1 MRGSSPFRLSLPL
14 LILGLTSVSQAQ
26 VLPAVQE
33 GSIGGAS
40 SIQASLNLKF
50 VAKSLTK
57 EAEAFR
63 QDWPGL
69 ESASGKRVDISLDR
83 SLAEEEYHLD
93 LGATV
98 KLKAGSKIGAA
109 WGLQTLGQLASQ
121 GISNAQI
128 IDKPDINL
136 RIVNLD
142 VARRFHSISTLR
154 QAVRWCQAAKVNF
167 IQLHLTDDQNWM
179 LPTKVLPGI
188 DKNNTHKKPAYT
200 EQELK
205 GLIEYA
211 EARGIRFI
219 PEIDLPGHSTL
230 LVKHNPEIFSI
241 KGSQSTNC
249 INFGSAEVRKT
260 LKSLIRETSALFK
273 NSPYFHIGGD
283 EAWYP
288 DAEKDPQIAKMMSV
302 LGEGIGPH
310 EIFVDFV
317 ADLAQEVINLNR
329 TPIVWEGFG
338 PTTYAKNRIPKQTIV
353 VAWEDD
359 YYPAKRLV
367 EDGFRV
373 LNAGW
378 DPLYVVNHYPYDS
391 FTLVPL
397 TKMYQFDPFVF
408 DLVNWSGNNRRT
420 LNLPKEGK
428 MEGAV
433 MSWWE
438 GHEWNA
444 HTTLPHRIA
453 AFGSRLWNKKGET
466 AFAGF
471 LQRSNRILEQIQT
484 IAYPFNI
491 QVDGARK
498 GSELQFE
505 DKASVSVSTKDD
517 TLRFAFRTDG
527 QTPQAAD
534 IKQGGVE
541 ISQSSIVTVQAFR
554 GSNPIGETKFLKM
567 AKVKVVPNLAM
578 GAKVVSKGSHDPQFS
593 ADLLTDGVADEIS
606 SFWISYPIPASFTLS
621 FGKSVEFNRIELVP
635 FGASG
640 GAIQYTIEAS
650 QDGTTW
656 KPLVD
661 ATGLTEAPP
670 AAGNVHRFST
680 TSAHYI
686 RVTVTGTKQFPPTI
700 ARVHEIRVF
709 KD

>member
-1 MRGSSPFRLSLPL
+1 M
-14 LILGLTSVSQAQ
+14 SQAQ
-26 VLPAVQE
+26 VLPAVKE

-40 SIQASLNLKF
+40 SIKSSLNLKF
-50 VAKSLTK
+50 VAKSLAK
-57 EAEAFR
+57 ETDAFR

-69 ESASGKRVDISLDR
+69 ESASGKRVDVTLDKSLG
-83 SLAEEEYHLD
+83 EEEYHLD

-98 KLKAGSKIGAA
+98 KLRAGSKIGAA
-109 WGLQTLGQLASQ
+109 WGLQTLGQLASL
-121 GISNAQI
+121 GVSSASIK
-128 IDKPDINL
+128 DKPDIQF
-136 RIVNLD
+136 RTVNLD

-179 LPTKVLPGI
+179 LPTKVLAGI
-188 DKNNTHKKPAYT
+188 DKNNTHKKPAYS

-211 EARGIRFI
+211 EARGVRFI

-230 LVKHNPEIFSI
+230 LVKHNPEVFSI

-260 LKSLIRETSALFK
+260 LKTLIRETAALFK
-273 NSPYFHIGGD
+273 NSPYLHIGGD

-288 DAEKDPQIAKMMSV
+288 DAEKDPHIAKMMAL

-317 ADLAQEVINLNR
+317 ADLAQEIINLNR

-338 PTTYAKNRIPKQTIV
+338 PTAYAQNRIPKQTIV

-367 EDGFRV
+367 EDGYRV

-378 DPLYVVNHYPYDS
+378 DPLYVVNNYAQDS

-420 LNLPKEGK
+420 LNLPKDGK

-444 HTTLPHRIA
+444 HTTLPQRIA
-453 AFGSRLWNKKGET
+453 AFGSRLWNKEGET
-466 AFAGF
+466 DFTDF
-471 LQRSNRILEQIQT
+471 LKRSGRVLSKIQEA
-484 IAYPFNI
+484 AYPFEV
-491 QVDGARK
+491 QVVGAKK
-498 GSELQFE
+498 GSQLQFE
-505 DKASVSVSTKDD
+505 HKASISASTEDD
-517 TLRFAFRTDG
+517 TLRLAYRTDG
-527 QTPQAAD
+527 GIPQTAD
-534 IKQGGVE
+534 IKQSGVQ
-541 ISQSSIVTVQAFR
+541 ISESAIVTIQAYR
-554 GSNPIGETKFLKM
+554 GSSPVGETQFLKM
-567 AKVKVVPNLAM
+567 AKVRVVPNLAM
-578 GAKVVSKGSHDPQFS
+578 GAKVVSNGSHDPQFS
-593 ADLLTDGVADEIS
+593 PDLLTDGVADEIS

-621 FGKSVEFNRIELVP
+621 FGRSVEFNRIELVP
-635 FGASG
+635 FWASG
-640 GAIQYTIEAS
+640 GAIQYTIETS
-650 QDGTTW
+650 QDGSAW

-661 ATGLTEAPP
+661 ATGLTEAPTV
-670 AAGNVHRFST
+670 AGNTHRFASV
-680 TSAHYI
+680 SAHYI

>member
-1 MRGSSPFRLSLPL
+1 MQGTTRFRLSLFCL
-14 LILGLTSVSQAQ
+14 VFGLASLGQAQ
-26 VLPAVQE
+26 VLPAVNE

-40 SIQASLNLKF
+40 SIKASLNLKF

-57 EAEAFR
+57 EADAFR

-69 ESASGKRVDISLDR
+69 ESASGKRVDIALDR

-98 KLKAGSKIGAA
+98 KLRAGSKIGAA

-128 IDKPDINL
+128 KDKPDINL

-179 LPTKVLPGI
+179 LPTKVLSGI
-188 DKNNTHKKPAYT
+188 DKNNTHRKPAYS

-205 GLIEYA
+205 SLIEYA
-211 EARGIRFI
+211 EARGVRFI

-230 LVKHNPEIFSI
+230 LVKHNPEVFSI

-260 LKSLIRETSALFK
+260 LKTLIRETATIFK
-273 NSPYFHIGGD
+273 YSPYLHIGGD

-288 DAEKDPQIAKMMSV
+288 DAEKDPQIAKMMSI

-317 ADLAQEVINLNR
+317 ADLAQEAINLDR

-338 PTTYAKNRIPKQTIV
+338 PTTYAQNRIPKQTIV

-420 LNLPKEGK
+420 LNLPKDGK

-453 AFGSRLWNKKGET
+453 AFGSRLWNKEGET
-466 AFAGF
+466 DFAGF
-471 LQRSNRILEQIQT
+471 MTRSNRVLEHIKDT
-484 IAYPFNI
+484 TFGFPVMIR
-491 QVDGARK
+491 GSRK

-505 DKASVSVSTKDD
+505 EKAHIST
-517 TLRFAFRTDG
+517 LGSAEIQFGYRTDG
-527 QTPQAAD
+527 EIPKASD
-534 IKQGGVE
+534 IKEDGVE
-541 ISQSSIVTVQAFR
+541 ITSSSIVTIQAFADQK
-554 GSNPIGETKFLKM
+554 PIGETKFLKM
-567 AKVKVVPNLAM
+567 TKVKVVPNLAM
-578 GAKVVSKGSHDPQFS
+578 GAKVVSNGSHDPQFS
-593 ADLLTDGVADEIS
+593 AELLTDGVADEIS
-606 SFWISYPIPASFTLS
+606 SFWISYPIPASFTLN

-635 FGASG
+635 FWASG
-640 GAIQYTIEAS
+640 GAIQYTIETS
-650 QDGTTW
+650 QDGVTW
-656 KPLVD
+656 KPVVD
-661 ATGLTEAPP
+661 ATGLTEAPTV
-670 AAGNVHRFST
+670 AGNLHRFST
-680 TSAHYI
+680 ASAHYI
-686 RVTVTGTKQFPPTI
+686 RVTVTGTKQFPPSI